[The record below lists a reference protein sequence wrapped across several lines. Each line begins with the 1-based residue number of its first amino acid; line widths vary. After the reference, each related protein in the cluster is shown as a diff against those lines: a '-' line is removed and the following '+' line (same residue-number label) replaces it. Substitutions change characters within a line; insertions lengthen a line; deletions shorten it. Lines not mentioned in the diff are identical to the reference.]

1 MIGVDIIGD
10 DEGAGPDPTLDT
22 SWMDV
27 AECKGMDADLFHPA
41 RGGDTYAAKAVCVE
55 CLVRVECLEY
65 ALANNEKV
73 GIWGGTSE
81 RERRALRRERNIAL
95 PKPPIRHGT
104 VRGAT
109 THRARGEEPCQSC
122 KDAVDL
128 YAREAKERARQRIA
142 DEARGVA

>member
-1 MIGVDIIGD
+1 
-10 DEGAGPDPTLDT
+10 
-22 SWMDV
+22 MDV
-27 AECKGMDADLFHPA
+27 AECKGMDPELFHPN
-41 RGGDTYAAKAVCVE
+41 RGEDTAAAKAVCAE
-55 CLVRVECLEY
+55 CLSRVECLEY

-81 RERRALRRERNIAL
+81 RERRALRRELNLAK

-122 KDAVDL
+122 KDAVNV
-128 YAREAKERARQRIA
+128 YAREAKERMRAERA
-142 DEARGVA
+142 DTNTPA

>member
-1 MIGVDIIGD
+1 MSIDVLVIGD

-27 AECKGMDADLFHPA
+27 AECKGMDPELFHPN
-41 RGGDTYAAKAVCVE
+41 RGEDTAAAKAVCVK
-55 CLVRVECLEY
+55 CLARVECLEY
-65 ALANNEKV
+65 ALTNNEKV

-81 RERRALRRERNIAL
+81 RERRAMRRELNLAK

-122 KDAVDL
+122 KDAVNV
-128 YAREAKERARQRIA
+128 YAREAKERMRAARA
-142 DEARGVA
+142 DTNDAA